1 MTPVADVALM
11 VGLTGG
17 IGSGKSTVAR
27 RLTELG
33 AVLVDADAIAREVV
47 AGGSEGL
54 ARILDEF
61 GREFAGPDGEL
72 DRPRM
77 AAAVFTDPGAR
88 EKLNGIVH
96 PLVRAR
102 SAELVAAAPAGSI
115 VVQDVP
121 LLVEG
126 GMGAGFALVVVVHAD
141 EEVRVGRLVGSRGMA
156 EDDARARI
164 RAQASD
170 EQRRAAADVLLDN
183 SGTPDRL
190 RAQVDELWE
199 RRLVPFRD
207 NMTAATPAPPDV
219 PDPPDVPGQ
228 SDVPARSDVPDA
240 GAAAHAAAAA
250 RLVARVGA
258 AAGARS
264 RGVEHVGPGAVP
276 GLRPP
281 GLIDLVLVV
290 DDPAADPAADPG
302 PALARIGFVPDGAAR
317 WGSADPAR
325 PARLRAFAADDPALR
340 AELLVRDRLRAEPH
354 DADVSWQ
361 PPDGWSR
368 EAVEVAERWAV
379 STGWV
384 LPLR

>member
-1 MTPVADVALM
+1 M

-47 AGGSEGL
+47 AAGSVGL

-61 GREFAGPDGEL
+61 GPEFAGPDGEL

-77 AAAVFTDPGAR
+77 AAAVFADPAAR

-141 EEVRVGRLVGSRGMA
+141 EEVRIRRLVDSRGMA

-170 EQRRAAADVLLDN
+170 DQRRAAADVRLDN
-183 SGTPDRL
+183 SATPDEL
-190 RAQVDELWE
+190 RAQVDEMWT

-207 NMTAATPAPPDV
+207 NMIAATPA
-219 PDPPDVPGQ
+219 
-228 SDVPARSDVPDA
+228 SA
-240 GAAAHAAAAA
+240 GASVAGADPASVARLAARVAAAA
-250 RLVARVGA
+250 GEN
-258 AAGARS
+258 S

-276 GLRPP
+276 GLPAADVV
-281 GLIDLVLVV
+281 DLVLVV
-290 DDPAADPAADPG
+290 DDPAADLTA
-302 PALARIGFVPDGAAR
+302 ALARVGFVADGAAR

-325 PARLRAFAADDPALR
+325 PARLRAFAPDDPALR
-340 AELLVRDRLRAEPH
+340 VELLVRDRLRAG
-354 DADVSWQ
+354 ADHAKASWQ

-368 EAVEVAERWAV
+368 ETVEVAERWAV

-384 LPLR
+384 LPLG

>member
-1 MTPVADVALM
+1 MIGSVTPVADVALM

-27 RLTELG
+27 RLTEHG

-47 AGGSEGL
+47 AAGSPGL
-54 ARILDEF
+54 AQILEEF
-61 GREFAGPDGEL
+61 GPEFAGPDGEL

-77 AAAVFTDPGAR
+77 AAAVFNDPDAR
-88 EKLNGIVH
+88 GKLNGIVH

-102 SAELVAAAPAGSI
+102 SAELVAAAPTGSV

-126 GMGAGFALVVVVHAD
+126 GMGAGFALVLVVHAD
-141 EEVRVGRLVGSRGMA
+141 EQVRVGRLVGSRGMA

-164 RAQASD
+164 RSQATD
-170 EQRRAAADVLLDN
+170 DQRRAVADVWLDN
-183 SGTPDRL
+183 SGTPDQL
-190 RAQVDELWE
+190 SAQVDELWT
-199 RRLVPFRD
+199 RRLAPFRD
-207 NMTAATPAPPDV
+207 NVLAAAPA
-219 PDPPDVPGQ
+219 VPGVAVA
-228 SDVPARSDVPDA
+228 DDA
-240 GAAAHAAAAA
+240 GIA
-250 RLVARVGA
+250 RLVARVAA
-258 AAGARS
+258 AAGERS

-276 GLRPP
+276 GLAAP
-281 GLIDLVLVV
+281 GVVDLVLVV
-290 DDPAADPAADPG
+290 DDPAVELGA
-302 PALARIGFVPDGAAR
+302 ALARVGFVPDGSGR
-317 WGSADPAR
+317 WGSADPGR
-325 PARLRAFAADDPALR
+325 PARLRALTADDPALR
-340 AELLVRDRLRAEPH
+340 AELVVRDRLRAEPD
-354 DADVSWQ
+354 DADTSWQ

>member
-1 MTPVADVALM
+1 MIGSVTPVADVALM

-47 AGGSEGL
+47 AAGSPGL
-54 ARILDEF
+54 ARILEEF
-61 GREFAGPDGEL
+61 GTEFAGPDGEL

-77 AAAVFTDPGAR
+77 AAAVFNDPDAR
-88 EKLNGIVH
+88 GRLNGIVH
-96 PLVRAR
+96 PLIRAR
-102 SAELVAAAPAGSI
+102 SAELVAAAPPGSV

-141 EEVRVGRLVGSRGMA
+141 EQVRVGRLVGSRGMA
-156 EDDARARI
+156 EDDARART

-170 EQRRAAADVLLDN
+170 EQRRAAADVWFDN
-183 SGTPDRL
+183 SGTPEQL
-190 RAQVDELWE
+190 HSQVDELWT
-199 RRLVPFRD
+199 RRLAPFRD
-207 NMTAATPAPPDV
+207 NMIAATPAA
-219 PDPPDVPGQ
+219 PG
-228 SDVPARSDVPDA
+228 
-240 GAAAHAAAAA
+240 GAAGSDATADDAEIA
-250 RLVARVGA
+250 RLVARVA
-258 AAGARS
+258 AAVGERS

-276 GLRPP
+276 GLAAPDVV
-281 GLIDLVLVV
+281 DLVVVV
-290 DDPAADPAADPG
+290 DDPAAELG
-302 PALARIGFVPDGAAR
+302 GVLARVGFVPDGPGR
-317 WGSADPAR
+317 WGSADPGR
-325 PARLRAFAADDPALR
+325 PARLRALTPDDPALR
-340 AELLVRDRLRAEPH
+340 VELLVRDRLRAEQG
-354 DADVSWQ
+354 DTDTSWQ

-384 LPLR
+384 QPLG

>member
-1 MTPVADVALM
+1 MIGSVTPVADVALM

-47 AGGSEGL
+47 AAGSEGL
-54 ARILDEF
+54 ARILQAF
-61 GREFAGPDGEL
+61 GPEFAGPDGEL
-72 DRPRM
+72 DRPRL
-77 AAAVFTDPGAR
+77 AGAVFADPGAR
-88 EKLNGIVH
+88 ETLNGIVH

-102 SAELVAAAPAGSI
+102 SAELVAAAPPRSV

-170 EQRRAAADVLLDN
+170 EQRRAAADVWLDN
-183 SGTPDRL
+183 SGTPDEL
-190 RAQVDELWE
+190 RAQVDDLWS

-207 NMTAATPAPPDV
+207 NMIAAAPAASDAAATA
-219 PDPPDVPGQ
+219 
-228 SDVPARSDVPDA
+228 DA
-240 GAAAHAAAAA
+240 ASVA
-250 RLVARVGA
+250 RLVARVAA
-258 AAGARS
+258 AAGEHA

-276 GLRPP
+276 GFPAPDVVDLA
-281 GLIDLVLVV
+281 LVL
-290 DDPAADPAADPG
+290 DDPATELGSAF
-302 PALARIGFVPDGAAR
+302 ARIGFLPDGATR
-317 WGSADPAR
+317 WASADPGR
-325 PARLRAFAADDPALR
+325 PARLRAFAPDDPALR
-340 AELLVRDRLRAEPH
+340 VELLVRDRLRAEP
-354 DADVSWQ
+354 DESGASWQ

-384 LPLR
+384 QSLG